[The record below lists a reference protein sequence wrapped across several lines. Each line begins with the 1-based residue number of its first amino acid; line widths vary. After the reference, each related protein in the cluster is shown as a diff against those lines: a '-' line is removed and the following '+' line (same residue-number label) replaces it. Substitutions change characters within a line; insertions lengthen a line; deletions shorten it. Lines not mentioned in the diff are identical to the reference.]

1 MCNSFAERQDKIIS
15 GYSAK
20 ICRADS
26 ILNENRRLI
35 MADLSAKD
43 STPYLHLPDIEDR
56 LAREEQLLEAEE
68 TKHILDME
76 LSKIQQEY
84 ETLNLWGAI
93 LTIVFLIF
101 SFYSLYKSDEIAR
114 QSSEA
119 FKEISKIKIEAEK
132 HKNDIADIPN
142 RIETDAN
149 KRLSEIEK
157 KATDNLSSL
166 SQNIENEKKRLS
178 DSAAEFEARNSKTIS
193 DEKEN
198 LRKYIESISK
208 DTKADFND
216 TLRKTGEEADR
227 LNKMIANLKSEISD
241 LYSRLDDLIKEVDM
255 DDSVSTDNENATE
268 DGTE

>member
-1 MCNSFAERQDKIIS
+1 MCNSFAERQDKIIA

-35 MADLSAKD
+35 LAELSAKD
-43 STPYLHLPDIEDR
+43 STSYLSLPNIEDR

-114 QSSEA
+114 QSTEA

-142 RIETDAN
+142 RIETEAN
-149 KRLSEIEK
+149 KRLSEIDR

-178 DSAAEFEARNSKTIS
+178 DATAEFEARNYKTIS

-198 LRKYIESISK
+198 IQKYIESVNNNTRSFFE
-208 DTKADFND
+208 DS
-216 TLRKTGEEADR
+216 LMKTREEIDR
-227 LNKMIANLKSEISD
+227 SNKMISSLKSEIGD

-255 DDSVSTDNENATE
+255 EDSTSTDNENTNE